1 MAREGKKTIQASL
14 DTAARSFPLRLQAAN
29 AIPARTVTCT
39 AAEISAVPFMPEFP
53 YLLLARPIARYW
65 TIAYLPVV
73 VPPEPE
79 VPDPPEDPPPYED
92 PEDPDEPVPLEL
104 VPVPPLLPELSPAR
118 RSQPTAAM
126 LSAAT
131 TKRIFEVV
139 LSEFILVPFM
149 KN

>member
-1 MAREGKKTIQASL
+1 MHGSGHARC
-14 DTAARSFPLRLQAAN
+14 SFYAG
-29 AIPARTVTCT
+29 IPC
-39 AAEISAVPFMPEFP
+39 
-53 YLLLARPIARYW
+53 LLLVRQIARFKLRASGRLDYF
-65 TIAYLPVV
+65 PVV

-79 VPDPPEDPPPYED
+79 VPDPPEEPPEDPLPYED
-92 PEDPDEPVPLEL
+92 PEEPVPLEL